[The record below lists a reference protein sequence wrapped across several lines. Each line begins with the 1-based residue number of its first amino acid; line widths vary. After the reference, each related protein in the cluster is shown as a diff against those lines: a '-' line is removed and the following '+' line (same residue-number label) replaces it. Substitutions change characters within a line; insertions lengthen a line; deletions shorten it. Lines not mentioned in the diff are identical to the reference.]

1 MKLPYMV
8 KEEHSLMPFIAV
20 VGVAASICADLIQYS
35 FLTFIAVQFFAS
47 MGIMVAVTWYLGPPA
62 ISARSMS
69 LTYPRAGAMRFPKVK
84 GSPNSGAKEVN
95 MKNVHM
101 FYVSLRDA
109 HFMAQPIYEP
119 VGSFMNSL
127 VLSIEA
133 QAPQFAWVQLIFE
146 RINITAALASMR
158 YGLLH
163 ALDDNSTWTKMAPE
177 RVKAINAIISQPTVA
192 LAIRGVWVGEGLH
205 ELPFNRCADALDQL
219 AVFTVRDP
227 RLLVLMAERRT
238 EFNLPFYFGRY
249 FGSRT
254 EAPAFVLAADSLPFF
269 IHFPSMGTIKWGI
282 HVDIPTISAWGSAPP
297 ASAGMSTMEVSGVPR
312 LNRALEKDELARLAG
327 LASQTPRSLE
337 VLYYEGQTHILL
349 SAVDMER
356 YELALA
362 SVYGQLNLVQA
373 PDILSELFQVTSH
386 D

>member
-1 MKLPYMV
+1 
-8 KEEHSLMPFIAV
+8 
-20 VGVAASICADLIQYS
+20 
-35 FLTFIAVQFFAS
+35 
-47 MGIMVAVTWYLGPPA
+47 
-62 ISARSMS
+62 
-69 LTYPRAGAMRFPKVK
+69 MRFPKVK
-84 GSPNSGAKEVN
+84 GSPNSGAKEVS

-109 HFMAQPIYEP
+109 QFMSQPIYEP

-133 QAPQFAWVQLIFE
+133 QAPQFAWIQLIFE
-146 RINITAALASMR
+146 RVNITTALASMR

-163 ALDDNSTWTKMAPE
+163 TPDDSSTWSKMAPE
-177 RVKAINAIISQPTVA
+177 RVKAINAMISQPTVA
-192 LAIRGVWVGEGLH
+192 LAIRGAWVGEGLH

-219 AVFTVRDP
+219 AVFTVGDP

-254 EAPAFVLAADSLPFF
+254 EAPAFVLVADSLPFF

-282 HVDIPTISAWGSAPP
+282 HADIPTISAWGSAPP
-297 ASAGMSTMEVSGVPR
+297 VGLESTMEVSGVPR
-312 LNRALEKDELARLAG
+312 LNRTLEKDELARLAG
-327 LASQTPRSLE
+327 LASQNPRSLE
-337 VLYYEGQTHILL
+337 VLYHEGQTHILL

-362 SVYGQLNLVQA
+362 SVYGQLNLVPA
-373 PDILSELFQVTSH
+373 PDVWQLIS

>member
-1 MKLPYMV
+1 
-8 KEEHSLMPFIAV
+8 
-20 VGVAASICADLIQYS
+20 
-35 FLTFIAVQFFAS
+35 
-47 MGIMVAVTWYLGPPA
+47 MVAVTWYLGPPA
-62 ISARSMS
+62 MSARSMS

-109 HFMAQPIYEP
+109 HFMSQPIYEP

-146 RINITAALASMR
+146 RVNITAALASMR

-163 ALDDNSTWTKMAPE
+163 TPDDNSTWSKMAPE
-177 RVKAINAIISQPTVA
+177 RVKAINAMISQPTVA

-238 EFNLPFYFGRY
+238 EF
-249 FGSRT
+249 
-254 EAPAFVLAADSLPFF
+254 
-269 IHFPSMGTIKWGI
+269 
-282 HVDIPTISAWGSAPP
+282 
-297 ASAGMSTMEVSGVPR
+297 
-312 LNRALEKDELARLAG
+312 
-327 LASQTPRSLE
+327 
-337 VLYYEGQTHILL
+337 
-349 SAVDMER
+349 
-356 YELALA
+356 
-362 SVYGQLNLVQA
+362 
-373 PDILSELFQVTSH
+373 
-386 D
+386 